1 MAGDQRGD
9 GLRAQLTRPPSPQ
22 QPAQLRVELTVEG
35 ESPFEPMKPIEFAAR
50 AEPWRQDLEYRYH
63 FGDGPPTGWL
73 RDSRFPHTY
82 AGPGSYQVFVEVR
95 PGQRLLAAQ
104 DAVRSNVLQ
113 VRVVRKE
120 EALPAPPSTSG
131 NRVPS
136 KVIAPAGEPKPEQ
149 PGARPDVRHPPSTSG
164 NRVPSKVI
172 APAGEPKPEQPG
184 AGLDVRPPEAQTGE
198 AVSESPPAS
207 VTGVLRAEH
216 RLLLEADT
224 RTPQAGG
231 RVRFTWHVE
240 PALEGLL
247 YLVEFGDSESAW
259 VSHTVAEHTYAR
271 PGEYRVLIR
280 ARIGG
285 GEVQSND
292 VTVAVRAADQG
303 PFYLL
308 IAVALAAAGAIVG
321 AWCIIVRFRRRK
333 NAPADDEVS
342 TETSVVVKPHQDPGT
357 QEVEFAAPDSEG
369 SEVRLLPV
377 PDRGEQAMEQ
387 GFIIR
392 KKGGG
397 NNE

>member
-95 PGQRLLAAQ
+95 PGQRLLAVQ

-120 EALPAPPSTSG
+120 EAMPA
-131 NRVPS
+131 
-136 KVIAPAGEPKPEQ
+136 
-149 PGARPDVRHPPSTSG
+149 PPSTSG

-342 TETSVVVKPHQDPGT
+342 TETSVVVKPHQDLGT